1 MVFLGFLSKNMND
14 SVIGQTIYHMKAD
27 GDKLTKDGAHVEAG
41 ENDRKELH
49 F

>member
-1 MVFLGFLSKNMND
+1 MVFPGFLSKNMND

-27 GDKLTKDGAHVEAG
+27 SDKLKKEGAHVKAG